1 MPFISFSCCSNRV
14 SRTWKSEFFFN
25 STSVT
30 VQFETKFESVDEFYN
45 IKVKKVKVT
54 LVQALRLC
62 TGRTAHRGSR
72 GIALLFR
79 DHCTRRGEGSA
90 LRPGRSLPPGK
101 TRYPLYRRLWSKHV
115 VLYSKENSVVFGQI
129 QIEFLRTFLIHPVYA
144 KSPLRETALQ
154 IIPKLLLVMQ

>member
-1 MPFISFSCCSNRV
+1 M
-14 SRTWKSEFFFN
+14 T
-25 STSVT
+25 
-30 VQFETKFESVDEFYN
+30 
-45 IKVKKVKVT
+45 
-54 LVQALRLC
+54 
-62 TGRTAHRGSR
+62 TAVEE
-72 GIALLFR
+72 
-79 DHCTRRGEGSA
+79 GEGSA